1 LLEKNTVATE
11 IPCPNCNLNVCI
23 SIAKN
28 EELRSESDVTTSKI
42 QSYRRD
48 TVIKLRLELMHFNG
62 DDRKNEV
69 EARKFY
75 LKD

>member
-1 LLEKNTVATE
+1 M
-11 IPCPNCNLNVCI
+11 
-23 SIAKN
+23 AKN